1 MGKLDKSLSSLD
13 QLVFKIIKANHETKE
28 DANLVMS
35 VLKEMDVVSLEQ
47 QFCSEFLAQSIERYF
62 FYKYH
67 DYKLDESLMK
77 FEKDWKNPNTWGYTS
92 DFNLSLWDY
101 LIANRI
107 PVIIL
112 ERLPDYRTNQTMTSM
127 KTPFFYIGAAPPH
140 HIKKLKELNLY
151 GLFIDERKIFEGD
164 LDYLCKNIYENV
176 LLNHDKNVVARD
188 KTMGLNSRKISRR
201 IFSLY
206 PSLRQKE
213 NVNYGIIVG
222 GLHNPEKY
230 ISSQGFNTEIIN
242 NPDLRIKDFSD
253 KMSLCL
259 IQGKGYD
266 DVKNILTTRALLVA
280 IYPFMST
287 EAKNSIWEIECALSE
302 RVTYG
307 EIKNL
312 FNQVASAPRHPS
324 GITLSKEQH
333 ALLIGYADKL
343 IHR

>member
-127 KTPFFYIGAAPPH
+127 KTPFFLYWRSTAAS
-140 HIKKLKELNLY
+140 Y
-151 GLFIDERKIFEGD
+151 
-164 LDYLCKNIYENV
+164 
-176 LLNHDKNVVARD
+176 
-188 KTMGLNSRKISRR
+188 
-201 IFSLY
+201 
-206 PSLRQKE
+206 
-213 NVNYGIIVG
+213 
-222 GLHNPEKY
+222 
-230 ISSQGFNTEIIN
+230 
-242 NPDLRIKDFSD
+242 
-253 KMSLCL
+253 
-259 IQGKGYD
+259 
-266 DVKNILTTRALLVA
+266 
-280 IYPFMST
+280 
-287 EAKNSIWEIECALSE
+287 
-302 RVTYG
+302 
-307 EIKNL
+307 
-312 FNQVASAPRHPS
+312 
-324 GITLSKEQH
+324 
-333 ALLIGYADKL
+333 
-343 IHR
+343 